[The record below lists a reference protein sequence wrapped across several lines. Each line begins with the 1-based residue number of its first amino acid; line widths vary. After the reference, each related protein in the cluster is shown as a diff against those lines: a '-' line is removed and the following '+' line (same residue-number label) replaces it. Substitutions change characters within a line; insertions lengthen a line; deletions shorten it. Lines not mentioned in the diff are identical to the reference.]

1 MDVTK
6 DTIYGIYG
14 ASGLGKEV
22 LPLIRDKLKIL
33 NEYKD
38 NIFFV
43 DDKIEPGKESI
54 LSECKVINFTDFKS
68 IKANKYYMII
78 TIADSNI
85 REILTN
91 KCLDNDI
98 EIYDVRAGNVVQMD
112 NVKLGDGYILAPFV
126 TITSDVQIGRSFQAN
141 MYSYIAHDC
150 QIGDFVTFAPSVKCN
165 GNIKIGDGTYIGTG
179 VIIKQGNHNKPI
191 EIGKKVTI
199 GAGAIISKNIPD
211 NTLILPKEQ
220 KMVYIS
226 K

>member
-6 DTIYGIYG
+6 DVIYGIYG

-22 LPLIRDKLKIL
+22 LPLIRDELKIL

-43 DDKIEPGKESI
+43 DDKIESGKESI
-54 LSECKVINFTDFKS
+54 LSECMVINFNDFTS
-68 IKANKYYMII
+68 IKANKYYMVIA
-78 TIADSNI
+78 IADSNI
-85 REILTN
+85 REILTK
-91 KCLDNDI
+91 KCLDNNI
-98 EIYDVRAGNVVQMD
+98 KIYNVMAQNVVQMD
-112 NVKLGDGYILAPFV
+112 NVKLGDGYILSPFV
-126 TITSDVQIGRSFQAN
+126 TITSDVKIGKGFQAN
-141 MYSYIAHDC
+141 MYSYVAHDC

-179 VIIKQGNHNKPI
+179 VIIKQGNPNNPI
-191 EIGKKVTI
+191 EIGKNVTI

-220 KMVYIS
+220 KMMHIS